1 MSELV
6 GARAPGWLRIV
17 AALGLV
23 WNLFGVYQYLM
34 TVGVVA
40 GADAAAVAAM
50 PAWVTGAFAVAVFG
64 GALGC
69 VGLLMLKGWSKL
81 LLLRFAAGRAG
92 DGCLDVRPERVG
104 RHDAQR
110 GDGSDRLRGGHRGPA
125 RLAVLFGGQEGLAQL
140 KQASGGY
147 ISPRARRMAYQ
158 RATLELCCCSV
169 SAKTWPPVPSAT
181 KNKRSRRLGI
191 EHRGDRSRAR
201 DWRSARS
208 AGRRVA

>member
-50 PAWVTGAFAVAVFG
+50 PAWVTGAFAIAVFG

-69 VGLLMLKGWSKL
+69 VGLLMLKSWSKL
-81 LLLRFAAGRAG
+81 LLLVSLLGVLAMDVWMFALSG
-92 DGCLDVRPERVG
+92 L
-104 RHDAQR
+104 
-110 GDGSDRLRGGHRGPA
+110 GGTMA
-125 RLAVLFGGQEGLAQL
+125 NAEMAVTACVLVIAVLLVWL
-140 KQASGGY
+140 SY
-147 ISPRARRMAYQ
+147 
-158 RATLELCCCSV
+158 
-169 SAKTWPPVPSAT
+169 SA
-181 KNKRSRRLGI
+181 
-191 EHRGDRSRAR
+191 DRKGWLS
-201 DWRSARS
+201 
-208 AGRRVA
+208 

>member
-81 LLLRFAAGRAG
+81 LLLVSLLGVLAM
-92 DGCLDVRPERVG
+92 DVWMFVLSG
-104 RHDAQR
+104 L
-110 GDGSDRLRGGHRGPA
+110 GSTMPPA
-125 RLAVLFGGQEGLAQL
+125 EMAVTACVVVIAVLLVWL
-140 KQASGGY
+140 SY
-147 ISPRARRMAYQ
+147 
-158 RATLELCCCSV
+158 
-169 SAKTWPPVPSAT
+169 SA
-181 KNKRSRRLGI
+181 
-191 EHRGDRSRAR
+191 DRKGWLS
-201 DWRSARS
+201 
-208 AGRRVA
+208 